1 MGPRHPAEPGLPG
14 EERHRD
20 GVLDRDAQRVRRR
33 ERVARVDELHLAD
46 RALVASRIAVYRA
59 AQIATARIA
68 TDTEPL
74 AYAQAASQEQ
84 VIAAVEK
91 RYNAKVVRV
100 TETTVAGRPALR
112 LRLLLA
118 RRVWNVVVDAA
129 TGQELAGG

>member
-1 MGPRHPAEPGLPG
+1 MRSCLVVLAGALALLPG
-14 EERHRD
+14 WSR
-20 GVLDRDAQRVRRR
+20 AAP
-33 ERVARVDELHLAD
+33 VAR
-46 RALVASRIAVYRA
+46 A
-59 AQIATARIA
+59 ATAPIATAQIA

-100 TETTVAGRPALR
+100 TETTVAGRPAMR
-112 LRLLLA
+112 LRLLSA
-118 RRVWNVVVDAA
+118 QRVWSVVVDAA